1 MSWVVISLIFCAGVV
16 VGGFVFSLIIA
27 ARARS
32 RQAELETRA
41 GSAEAVTGELRL
53 QCQQSQEELNRCRE
67 ALAAER
73 DTRIQAITQC
83 EAADRRLKE
92 EMENFE
98 AIRKE
103 LSETFKALSHDA
115 LAHNTDQFKVY
126 AEDFM
131 RLAGEKLK
139 SQGVEGRKE
148 LETKKELIDKN
159 IESIGKTLQ
168 EVQRRIEDVGKVSG
182 EKIAEV
188 TTLIRKHEDV
198 TSKLKDT
205 TEHLGRALASSK
217 KRGEWGERMA
227 EDIIRL
233 VGMVEGV
240 NYIKQ
245 KTLENAPGRPDYT
258 FLLPNDLRVNMDVK
272 FPLDNFTHYL
282 DAEND
287 NDRKRYRDELIRNTK
302 IMIRQVTSREY
313 INPAENTV
321 DYVIMFIPN
330 EQVYGFIQESDA
342 TLMDEAL
349 RQKVILCSPF
359 TLYAVLAII
368 RQTIENFAL
377 ERTASEIL
385 KLLAEF
391 SKQWKAYKDKFKVMG
406 DRIDA
411 AKKEYDT
418 LTTTRTNMLERP
430 LKKID
435 ELSAAEALPIEAG
448 SIEPGET

>member
-1 MSWVVISLIFCAGVV
+1 MSWLSASLIFCAGVIL
-16 VGGFVFSLIIA
+16 GGFIFSLIVIV
-27 ARARS
+27 RSRS
-32 RQAELETRA
+32 RQSGLETRA
-41 GSAEAVTGELRL
+41 GSAEAVTSELRL
-53 QCQQSQEELNRCRE
+53 QYQQSQDELGRCRE
-67 ALAAER
+67 ELAAER
-73 DTRIQAITQC
+73 DIRIQAVTQC

-115 LAHNTDQFKVY
+115 LARNTDQFKVY

-131 RLAGEKLK
+131 RLAEEKIK
-139 SQGVEGRKE
+139 SQGAEGKKE
-148 LETKKELIDKN
+148 LENKKELIDKN

-168 EVQRRIEDVGKVSG
+168 EVQRRVEDVGKVSG

-188 TTLIRKHEDV
+188 STLMRRHEDV

-240 NYIKQ
+240 NYIRQ
-245 KTLENAPGRPDYT
+245 KTLDNAPGRPDYT

-287 NDRKRYRDELIRNTK
+287 NDRKRYRDELLKNTK

-342 TLMDEAL
+342 TIMDEAL
-349 RQKVILCSPF
+349 KQKVILCSPF

-368 RQTIENFAL
+368 RQTIENFNL

-391 SKQWKAYKDKFKVMG
+391 SKQWKMYKEKFKAMG

-418 LTTTRTNMLERP
+418 LVTTRANMLERP

-435 ELSAAEALPIEAG
+435 ELSAAETVAIEN
-448 SIEPGET
+448 GEIAQDET